1 MVSLCKKIEGGKIVR
16 NQVTFKVYGDYAL
29 FTDPVTKMGGE
40 KMTYQIPTY
49 QALKGIT
56 ESIYWKPSITYF
68 IDEVRIV
75 NSIQMESKG
84 IRPMKY
90 NDSSASDLA
99 YYTYLKQPCYEVKV
113 HFEFNPHR
121 PDLKQDWNEHKHYQI
136 LKRAIKAGGRRDI
149 YLGTREC
156 QGYVEPVTFGEADG
170 FYDNYGELHFGTMV
184 HGLSYP
190 DETGKDELG
199 VRLWQPI
206 MEDGVIR
213 FPRPE
218 TCELVRPLRKM
229 QMKPFSIEDIESVDE
244 LAEAL
249 EVKE

>member
-1 MVSLCKKIEGGKIVR
+1 MR

-68 IDEVRIV
+68 IDEVRVV

-99 YYTYLKQPCYEVKV
+99 YYTYLKRPCYEVKV

-156 QGYVEPVTFGEADG
+156 QGYVEPVDFGETEG

-190 DETGKDELG
+190 DETGKDELA

>member
-1 MVSLCKKIEGGKIVR
+1 MR
-16 NQVTFKVYGDYAL
+16 NQVAFKVYGDYAL

-68 IDEVRIV
+68 IDEVRVV
-75 NSIQMESKG
+75 NPIQMESKG

-90 NDSSASDLA
+90 SDSSASDLA
-99 YYTYLKQPCYEVKV
+99 YYTYLKQSCYEVKV

-121 PDLKQDWNEHKHYQI
+121 PDLQQDWNEHKHYQI

-156 QGYVEPVTFGEADG
+156 QGYVEPVDFGETEG

-190 DETGKDELG
+190 DETGKEELA

-218 TCELVRPLRKM
+218 ICEIVRPLRKM